1 MICDLRFA
9 ICSSRGNEALT
20 ENREWVRDSLRRLL
34 LVVCVVIAPSAF
46 GFEGRIN
53 AVMIRGNQTD
63 ALLYT
68 VDTNFLRVEM
78 TATNRPN
85 PVDILDRNT
94 GELTLLFPNN
104 RSFVRLKPDGGKF
117 IRHPARFS
125 ANACPDF
132 RPALARSRHR
142 PVCPRCRTRPRLKAS
157 ARQIFRECL
166 QCPLCHNCR
175 PCRICRRELA
185 LDPRPAVL
193 QCPPCRER
201 QAVCPRC
208 R

>member
-53 AVMIRGNQTD
+53 AVMIRGSQTD

-68 VDTNFLRVEM
+68 VGTNFLRVEM

-104 RSFVRLKPDGGKF
+104 RSFVRLKPATENSSATPPGFPHMPAGLPPGVGPQSPPQF
-117 IRHPARFS
+117 ARHAD
-125 ANACPDF
+125 C
-132 RPALARSRHR
+132 
-142 PVCPRCRTRPRLKAS
+142 PRLKAS

-166 QCPLCHNCR
+166 RCPLCHNCR

-193 QCPPCRER
+193 QCPPCREW